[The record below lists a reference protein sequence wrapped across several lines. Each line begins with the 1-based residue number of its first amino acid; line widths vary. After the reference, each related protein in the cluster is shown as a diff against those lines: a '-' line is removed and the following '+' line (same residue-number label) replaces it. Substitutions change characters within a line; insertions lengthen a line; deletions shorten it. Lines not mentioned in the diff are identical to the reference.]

1 MKEEDINL
9 ILVWLERSLPKRVFA
24 FFERTFVADS
34 VVISDGP
41 SFSFAIEGFTSEIS
55 IFDLVQTL

>member
-9 ILVWLERSLPKRVFA
+9 ILVWLEQSLPKRVFA
-24 FFERTFVADS
+24 FFERTFVGDS
-34 VVISDGP
+34 AVISDGP

-55 IFDLVQTL
+55 TI